1 MALYRHRVVGTSP
14 GEQWSF
20 TLHTTGT
27 VPVETA
33 NITWASAVA
42 AMWTGNLDALISSQ
56 ISVIERTTVTINEE
70 TEGQIARADDD
81 AALPGVATDSML
93 PFQVSLAVSLST
105 TLANRHG
112 RGRFYLPPLTAASL
126 AVGRV
131 APSSLTTIGS
141 AVGALF
147 SGLAGGNLTP
157 VVRDRTGHI
166 STVVTSASVGDV
178 FDTQRRRRNKLVEE
192 RVTIVV

>member
-1 MALYRHRVVGTSP
+1 MALYRHRVVGTTP

-20 TLHTTGT
+20 TLHSTGT

-33 NITWASAVA
+33 NITWAQAVA
-42 AMWTGNLDALISSQ
+42 AMWTGGLDALVSSQ
-56 ISVIERTTVTINEE
+56 VSIIERTTVTINEQ

-81 AALPGVATDSML
+81 AQLPGVATDSML
-93 PFQVSLAVSLST
+93 PFQVALVVSLST

-126 AVGRV
+126 AQGRLAPAAQTTV
-131 APSSLTTIGS
+131 ASS
-141 AVGALF
+141 VQALF
-147 SGLAGGNLTP
+147 SGLNGGNLTP
-157 VVRDRTGHI
+157 VVRDRVGHI

-192 RVTIVV
+192 RATIVV